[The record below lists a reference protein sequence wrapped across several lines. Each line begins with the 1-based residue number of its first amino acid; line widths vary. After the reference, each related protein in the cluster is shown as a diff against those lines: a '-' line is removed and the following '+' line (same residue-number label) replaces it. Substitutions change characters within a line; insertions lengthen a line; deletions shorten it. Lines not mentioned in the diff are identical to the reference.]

1 MEMQI
6 EMNEKLEIII
16 TRWFKCEITGDEAMS
31 QIVKTL
37 AEEGRSKDEII
48 NACTKEKS

>member
-1 MEMQI
+1 MI
-6 EMNEKLEIII
+6 NEKLEIII

-31 QIVKTL
+31 QIVKSL
-37 AEEGRSKDEII
+37 AEEERSKDEII